1 MAIRVGV
8 QLYSVR
14 EDCQRDL
21 PGTLQAVAQIGYAGV
36 EFAGYYGYDA
46 KTLRQLLDENGLVC
60 CGTHIGIDQLLG
72 EHFERTVEFHLTLG
86 CPYLIVPGLPEAYR
100 ASRQKWIETAHL
112 FSEIADRLKPYGLRT
127 GYHNHWLEFQPME
140 GELPWD
146 TFFSHASPDVIM
158 QIDTGNALHGGAHAA
173 PFVRKYPGR
182 ALTVHVKEYS
192 STNPS
197 AIIGEGEVN
206 WRDFFEACETVG
218 GTEWYI
224 VEQETYAHPPLDTIR
239 LCFEAMKRLGKV
251 LSDGNSP

>member
-1 MAIRVGV
+1 MGIQIGV

-14 EDCQRDL
+14 DDCQRDL
-21 PGTLQAVAQIGYAGV
+21 PGTLKAIAQIGYAGV
-36 EFAGYYGYDA
+36 EFAGYYGYEA
-46 KTLRQLLDENGLVC
+46 KTLRQMLDDNGLVC

-72 EHFERTVEFHLTLG
+72 DTLYRTVEFHQTLG
-86 CPYLIVPGLPEAYR
+86 CPYLIVPGLPEEYR
-100 ASRQKWIETAHL
+100 ATRQKWIETAQL
-112 FSEIADRLKPYGLRT
+112 FSEIAERLKSHGFRI
-127 GYHNHWLEFQPME
+127 GYHNHWIEFQPLE

-146 TFFSHASPDVIM
+146 TFFSHASPAVIM

-182 ALTVHVKEYS
+182 AITVHVKEYS

-206 WRDFFEACETVG
+206 WSDFFEACETVG

-224 VEQETYAHPPLDTIR
+224 VEQETYAHPPLETIR
-239 LCFEAMKRLGKV
+239 LCFEAMRRLGKV
-251 LSDGNSP
+251 G

>member
-1 MAIRVGV
+1 MAIQVGV

-21 PGTLQAVAQIGYAGV
+21 PGTLKAVAQIGYAGV

-46 KTLRQLLDENGLVC
+46 KTLRQMLDENGLLC

-72 EHFERTVEFHLTLG
+72 ENFERTVEFHLTLG
-86 CPYLIVPGLPEAYR
+86 CPYLIVPGLPEVYR

-112 FSEIADRLKPYGLRT
+112 FGEIAERLKPYGLRT

-173 PFVRKYPGR
+173 PFVRQYPGR

-206 WRDFFEACETVG
+206 WDDFFEACETVG

-224 VEQETYAHPPLDTIR
+224 VEQETYAHPPLETIR

-251 LSDGNSP
+251 